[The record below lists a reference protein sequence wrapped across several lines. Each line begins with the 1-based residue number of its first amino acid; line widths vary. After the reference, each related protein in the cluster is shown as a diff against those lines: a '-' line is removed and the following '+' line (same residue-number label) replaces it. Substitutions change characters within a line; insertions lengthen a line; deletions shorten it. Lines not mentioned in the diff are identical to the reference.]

1 MKNDTLNIVL
11 ADDDED
17 DRDIFEQA
25 LNETKHQTHLE
36 CFENG
41 LSLINY
47 LRHNDTELPDVI
59 FLDLN
64 MPSMDGFECLG
75 EIKKDPGLKDLIII
89 IYSTSSS
96 EKDIDLVFNAGANIY
111 LTKPYDFGKLV
122 KILQKILALDWPNH
136 SASLSR
142 TTFLYKL

>member
-1 MKNDTLNIVL
+1 MQHKILNIIL

-25 LNETKHQTHLE
+25 LNETKFKTNLK

-47 LRHNDTELPDVI
+47 LRKNKTNLPDLI

-64 MPSMDGFECLG
+64 MPSMDGFECLE
-75 EIKKDPGLKDLIII
+75 EIKKDPGLKDLTVI

-96 EKDIDLVFNAGANIY
+96 EKDIERVFVAGANIY
-111 LTKPYDFGKLV
+111 LNKPYDFEKLI
-122 KILQKILALDWPNH
+122 KILQKILVLDWQNQN
-136 SASLSR
+136 SQFSR
-142 TTFLYKL
+142 ETFLYKL